1 MCIIIVIMFFSQY
14 CTGNWIKK
22 TEFIN
27 YIHFYLMQYIKGNFI
42 FIFEKKL

>member
-1 MCIIIVIMFFSQY
+1 MFFSQY
-14 CTGNWIKK
+14 CTGNWIVKK

-42 FIFEKKL
+42 FISEKKL